1 LTSHGPGLPA
11 RILGITVAAVLLLG
25 PVAVAQSPTGP
36 PSSPA
41 PSSANVPLPV
51 PSAQTDPDLEALMPQ
66 SIDGRSL
73 TIESRK
79 GPDIFAGSDPATIR
93 SLVDGLAAQGKT
105 LADLSIAIAHDADY
119 TIAITALRV
128 PGVDAATL
136 IGPVLGMAPPE
147 EQIQQVPG
155 VVAGK
160 DVTVV
165 TDSTGVQQLYPAGDI
180 LWIVRAVDPA
190 LTEIVTALP

>member
-1 LTSHGPGLPA
+1 MTSIGPNVLA
-11 RILGITVAAVLLLG
+11 RMMGIALAATFVLG
-25 PVAVAQSPTGP
+25 PVVVAQSPAAP
-36 PSSPA
+36 RSSPA
-41 PSSANVPLPV
+41 PQSSPAPLPV

-66 SIDGRSL
+66 SVAGQPL
-73 TIESRK
+73 AIESRK
-79 GPDIFAGSDPATIR
+79 GLAIFEGSDPTAIQ

-105 LADLSIAIAHDADY
+105 LADVSIAIAHDPDY

-128 PGVDAATL
+128 PGVAAATL
-136 IGPVLGMAPPE
+136 IGPVLGMAPAE

-165 TDSTGVQQLYPAGDI
+165 TDSTGVQQLYAAGDI

-190 LTEIVTALP
+190 LTEILTALP